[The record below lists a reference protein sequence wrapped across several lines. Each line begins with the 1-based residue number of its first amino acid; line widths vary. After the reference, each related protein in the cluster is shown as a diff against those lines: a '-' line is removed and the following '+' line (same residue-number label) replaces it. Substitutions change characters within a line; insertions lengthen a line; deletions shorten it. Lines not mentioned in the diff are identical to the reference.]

1 MLLPRRADSV
11 NYFLLGSAAIIC
23 IFHLAVIDVAG
34 GREEGGGGGGG
45 GGAHFVSQQLWDEKK
60 MDSLTARSEERS
72 FRLLFSHIRDYW

>member
-34 GREEGGGGGGG
+34 GREEDERDRNTF
-45 GGAHFVSQQLWDEKK
+45 HFVPQLSGGKK
-60 MDSLTARSEERS
+60 RDSRTVCGYVVGA
-72 FRLLFSHIRDYW
+72 FI

>member
-34 GREEGGGGGGG
+34 GGGGGRGEAALTLCLNNFGM
-45 GGAHFVSQQLWDEKK
+45 KK
-60 MDSLTARSEERS
+60 RWI
-72 FRLLFSHIRDYW
+72 H

>member
-34 GREEGGGGGGG
+34 GREEDERDRNTF
-45 GGAHFVSQQLWDEKK
+45 HFVPQLSGEKK
-60 MDSLTARSEERS
+60 KKIHGRYVVTWGVWGLS
-72 FRLLFSHIRDYW
+72 F

>member
-34 GREEGGGGGGG
+34 GGGGGGGRAG
-45 GGAHFVSQQLWDEKK
+45 EAALTLCLNNFGMKK
-60 MDSLTARSEERS
+60 
-72 FRLLFSHIRDYW
+72 

>member
-34 GREEGGGGGGG
+34 GRGEGRGGGGRRRSLCVSTTLGWKKKDGFTDRTFS
-45 GGAHFVSQQLWDEKK
+45 GAF
-60 MDSLTARSEERS
+60 
-72 FRLLFSHIRDYW
+72 IRAAFQSYP

>member
-34 GREEGGGGGGG
+34 GREEGGGGRRGRRRSLC
-45 GGAHFVSQQLWDEKK
+45 VSTTLG
-60 MDSLTARSEERS
+60 
-72 FRLLFSHIRDYW
+72 

>member
-34 GREEGGGGGGG
+34 GREEGGGGRAGEAALTLCLNNFGM
-45 GGAHFVSQQLWDEKK
+45 KK
-60 MDSLTARSEERS
+60 RWI
-72 FRLLFSHIRDYW
+72 H

>member
-34 GREEGGGGGGG
+34 GREESGR

-60 MDSLTARSEERS
+60 KMDSLTARAQRS
-72 FRLLFSHIRDYW
+72 VHFGCFSVISVIIGDN

>member
-23 IFHLAVIDVAG
+23 IFHLAVIDVA
-34 GREEGGGGGGG
+34 GGGGGG

>member
-34 GREEGGGGGGG
+34 GREEDERDRNTFHFVPQLSGGKKKKKRFADGMWLRGGGFHLG
-45 GGAHFVSQQLWDEKK
+45 
-60 MDSLTARSEERS
+60 
-72 FRLLFSHIRDYW
+72 

>member
-34 GREEGGGGGGG
+34 GREGGREEGGG
-45 GGAHFVSQQLWDEKK
+45 GGAHFVSQQLWDEKM

>member
-34 GREEGGGGGGG
+34 GREEGGGGRRRSLC
-45 GGAHFVSQQLWDEKK
+45 VSTTLG
-60 MDSLTARSEERS
+60 
-72 FRLLFSHIRDYW
+72 

>member
-72 FRLLFSHIRDYW
+72 FRLLFSHIPDYW

>member
-45 GGAHFVSQQLWDEKK
+45 AHFVSQQLWDEKK

-72 FRLLFSHIRDYW
+72 FRLLFSHIPDYW

>member
-34 GREEGGGGGGG
+34 GREENERDRNTFHFAPQLSGEKKQKKRFTDGMWLR
-45 GGAHFVSQQLWDEKK
+45 GGAF
-60 MDSLTARSEERS
+60 
-72 FRLLFSHIRDYW
+72 I

>member
-23 IFHLAVIDVAG
+23 IFHLAVIDVA
-34 GREEGGGGGGG
+34 GGGGGG

-72 FRLLFSHIRDYW
+72 FRLLFSHIPDYW